1 MKLEGNTNVE
11 RLDLI
16 RALTTIAVH
25 GARSL
30 TYDEIERLNRNFKEL
45 EKSLME
51 EVK

>member
-16 RALTTIAVH
+16 RALTTA
-25 GARSL
+25 AETRKL
-30 TYDEIERLNRNFKEL
+30 TYNEREALDRNFKQL
-45 EKSLME
+45 EKSLMR